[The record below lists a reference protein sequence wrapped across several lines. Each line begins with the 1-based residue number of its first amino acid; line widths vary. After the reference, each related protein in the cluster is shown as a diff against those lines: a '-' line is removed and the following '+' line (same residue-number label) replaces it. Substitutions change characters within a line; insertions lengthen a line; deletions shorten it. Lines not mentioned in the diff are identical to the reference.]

1 MSCMKHDGRCK
12 VRKRELLALRRHVE
26 PAEPRLAT
34 IEKVGCTCAWT
45 TTVWTLSVVTAREW
59 LVVPILS

>member
-34 IEKVGCTCAWT
+34 IEKVGYTCAWT
-45 TTVWTLSVVTAREW
+45 TTVVFCPSSRRGSGLSF
-59 LVVPILS
+59 PS

>member
-1 MSCMKHDGRCK
+1 
-12 VRKRELLALRRHVE
+12 LRRHVK

-45 TTVWTLSVVTAREW
+45 TTVVLCPSSRRGSGLSFSSCVERGVQ
-59 LVVPILS
+59 